1 MPFLLVAIPQ
11 DHLTPDRLQTLE
23 KVRGRLDLLITQA
36 QDEIEEIVE
45 NIEIA
50 IGSVPPDQI
59 TRALN
64 LKWYQQMGTGT
75 EWLMRHPKARD
86 LPFILTNCSDDYGI
100 VLAEHV
106 MALMLA
112 AARQL
117 PAQFDSQKRGK
128 WEQAPFSAPGRFE
141 LRGKTLL
148 LLGVGSIGKNIA
160 KRAKAFDMRVT
171 GIRSD
176 SSKQVAHVDKMYGTD
191 QLHAAVAGADLIAN
205 SLPIT
210 DDTRH
215 LIDAEAIAEM
225 KSTAWIFN
233 IGRGATID
241 EAALI
246 DALKE
251 NRIAGAGLD
260 VFETEPLPESSP
272 LWQLPNVIITP
283 HDGGNHNRRYA
294 SWVET
299 CFDNL
304 HRFMDGKA
312 LRNVVD
318 KQAGY

>member
-1 MPFLLVAIPQ
+1 MPILLVSIQ
-11 DHLTPDRLQTLE
+11 KDHLTAERLQQLDSLRGNRE
-23 KVRGRLDLLITQA
+23 LMINPQKEALAKVLDQ
-36 QDEIEEIVE
+36 V
-45 NIEIA
+45 EIA
-50 IGSVPPDQI
+50 IGSVAPESI
-59 TRALN
+59 VAASN

-75 EWLMRHPKARD
+75 DWLIRHPEAKD
-86 LPFILTNCSDDYGI
+86 QPFILTNCSDDYGV

-117 PAQFDSQKRGK
+117 PEQFDSQKRGK
-128 WEQAPFSAPGRFE
+128 WEQAPFSASNRFE

-160 KRAKAFDMRVT
+160 QRAKAFDMRIT
-171 GIRSD
+171 GFRSNPSRNVEGID
-176 SSKQVAHVDKMYGTD
+176 RIYGKD
-191 QLHAAVAGADLIAN
+191 ELHTAIADADLIAN

-210 DDTRH
+210 DATRR
-215 LIDAEAIAEM
+215 LIDAAAIARM
-225 KSTAWIFN
+225 KPTAWFFN
-233 IGRGATID
+233 IGRGTTVD
-241 EAALI
+241 EGALV
-246 DALKE
+246 DALKN

-260 VFETEPLPESSP
+260 VFEEEPLPESSP

-304 HRFMDGKA
+304 ERYIAGES
-312 LRNVVD
+312 LRNIVD
-318 KQAGY
+318 KHAGY